1 MNLYSYDGPVMKFDM
16 QISKRW
22 YGQTYAKSERK
33 ARSNLAYQYKKE
45 HGFQPNVKISLPGK
59 IVLEKENEDGRL
71 QTKLI

>member
-22 YGQTYAKSERK
+22 YGQTYAKSECK
-33 ARSNLAYQYKKE
+33 ARSNLTYQYKKE